1 VRQIEGL
8 HEWEFWFIVAKMKQK
23 SVPGKARHYPTPD
36 KAALFGKRKIRIV
49 REGGAGEGNISELL
63 PPRGHRGLDVVP
75 RNRSGMSRQE
85 LIVLHSKNADG
96 CNAR

>member
-1 VRQIEGL
+1 
-8 HEWEFWFIVAKMKQK
+8 MKQK
-23 SVPGKARHYPTPD
+23 SVPGKAPAEQVLKDIRRQTRRHYS
-36 KAALFGKRKIRIV
+36 AEEKIRIV

>member
-1 VRQIEGL
+1 MGILVHRSEDETEIGAGQSSALSDAGYGGTI
-8 HEWEFWFIVAKMKQK
+8 WQK
-23 SVPGKARHYPTPD
+23 
-36 KAALFGKRKIRIV
+36 KRSASCGR
-49 REGGAGEGNISELL
+49 GGAGEGNISELL

-75 RNRSGMSRQE
+75 RNRSGMSRLE

>member
-1 VRQIEGL
+1 MAE
-8 HEWEFWFIVAKMKQK
+8 E
-23 SVPGKARHYPTPD
+23 
-36 KAALFGKRKIRIV
+36 KIRIV

-75 RNRSGMSRQE
+75 RNRSGMSRLE

-96 CNAR
+96 CNARRAASVSSDLANEYRV